1 MNEKKNIIKKMNVF
15 RIIFVILFIGVLCVI
30 FNFSSQD
37 ADESRNLSRKFTESL
52 VSNIEEIQEKPET
65 EREKIVRDL

>member
-37 ADESRNLSRKFTESL
+37 ADESRSLSRKFTESL
-52 VSNIEEIQEKPET
+52 VSNIEEI
-65 EREKIVRDL
+65 